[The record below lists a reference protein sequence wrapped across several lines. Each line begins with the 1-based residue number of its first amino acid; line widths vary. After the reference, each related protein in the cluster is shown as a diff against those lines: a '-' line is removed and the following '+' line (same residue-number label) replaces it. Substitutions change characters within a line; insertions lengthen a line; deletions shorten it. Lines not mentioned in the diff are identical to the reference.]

1 MTFNSKMKAVTFSFD
16 DAVTQD
22 ARLIGIFDKYGLK
35 CTFNLNS
42 RRLNEAKI
50 LEVNGRSVAWAKPK
64 PEELARIY
72 KDHEIA
78 SHTLSHPNLST
89 RSKKE
94 IIREVE
100 KDRIALSEIA
110 GYEVVGFAYPGG
122 TGCVDEDVT
131 ETVRKD
137 TGVKYARTTTATG
150 SFELPKDLYM
160 LDPTVHHSD
169 MDRMFELGK
178 EFLALKPD
186 SPKLFYIWGHAYEL
200 DAYDGAWERFDDFCR
215 MISGKDDIFYGT
227 NTECLRE
234 LFD

>member
-22 ARLIGIFDKYGLK
+22 ARLIEIFDKYALK
-35 CTFNLNS
+35 CTFNINS

-50 LEVNGRSVAWAKPK
+50 LTVNGRSVAWAKPTA
-64 PEELARIY
+64 EELARIY
-72 KDHEIA
+72 AGHEIA

-89 RSKKE
+89 RSRAE

-100 KDRIALSEIA
+100 KDRLALSEIA

-122 TGCVDEDVT
+122 SGCVDADVVR
-131 ETVRKD
+131 TVRED
-137 TGVKYARTTTATG
+137 TGVKYARTTTSTG
-150 SFELPKDLYM
+150 RFDIPDDLYS
-160 LDPTVHHSD
+160 LDPTVHHKN
-169 MDRMFELGK
+169 MDAMFELGK
-178 EFLALKPD
+178 EFVALRPE

-200 DAYDGAWERFDDFCR
+200 DAYDGAWERFEEFCR
-215 MISGKDDIFYGT
+215 FISGRDDVFYGT